1 MKINQKNAYEVLFFF
16 LFENGNVCAFEKK
29 PAIAS
34 ITARERAVDSKAGNR
49 NTKFSVSVS
58 HSNNPDICKKRS
70 TEEHSLNLRIT
81 LSYSL
86 RFKFFLN

>member
-1 MKINQKNAYEVLFFF
+1 MKKNQKNAYEVLF
-16 LFENGNVCAFEKK
+16 LFCLKMGMYVPLKKK

-49 NTKFSVSVS
+49 NTKSSVSVS

-70 TEEHSLNLRIT
+70 TEEHTLNLRIT